1 MDNLGVISSTASR
14 RTRLKLLKTMEDKS
28 THFIFDGQKIVISP
42 DLRPIF
48 DFLKEIEK
56 EIESFLGFDKKLES
70 IRKQYLET
78 IELVQVLTKKL
89 KENSIDFGFTFSEH
103 PSTIA
108 EKLIINRPI
117 RSEMIILFA
126 NLETLLCLSIAYENK
141 ISDEAKIRSF
151 ARNSDTIK
159 SFYNRFCLNEE
170 NEWCQRNPERLKRI
184 TTDDLRKLR
193 NSLTHFFSVG
203 KTLSV
208 SYAILDE
215 KTRRLE
221 QATNF
226 KAKFISPE
234 DLYEIIKGAGVLMM
248 KKWND
253 DCLDSI
259 NKKSNEFKERILSVN
274 NIIKGCGAVV
284 IKNNQINI

>member
-1 MDNLGVISSTASR
+1 
-14 RTRLKLLKTMEDKS
+14 MEDKS

-70 IRKQYLET
+70 IRKQHLET
-78 IELVQVLTKKL
+78 IKLIEVLVAKL
-89 KENSIDFGFTFSEH
+89 KENSIDFKFTFSEH
-103 PSTIA
+103 PATIA
-108 EKLIINRPI
+108 EKLKIDRPI
-117 RSEMIILFA
+117 RSEMIVLFA
-126 NLETLLCLSIAYENK
+126 NLETLFCLNIAYENK
-141 ISDEAKIRSF
+141 ISDEKEI
-151 ARNSDTIK
+151 IK
-159 SFYNRFCLNEE
+159 RAMNQDNVKDFLERFCLNQK
-170 NEWCQRNPERLKRI
+170 NEWCQKNPERLKHI
-184 TTDDLRKLR
+184 TADDLRKLR
-193 NSLTHFFSVG
+193 NSLTHFFSVAKNIG
-203 KTLSV
+203 V
-208 SYAILDE
+208 SYAVLDE
-215 KTRRLE
+215 KSRKLE
-221 QATNF
+221 KVTNF

-234 DLYEIIKGAGVLMM
+234 DLYEIIKGAGILMM

-274 NIIKGCGAVV
+274 NIIKGCGAMV